1 MIDQR
6 FDSPLQRR
14 ENKFDLLNI
23 IEKWM
28 KSIGCR
34 DKILEILRKTRV
46 PVAPVLTLQ
55 EAISHPHATKR
66 GAIRHLDDPF
76 IGKFPIPGQPPLFSD
91 WSYSKRLKAPLL
103 GEHNEEVLTTICGM
117 EKEEISELIKDGVI
131 VSDPTL
137 LNSSHE

>member
-1 MIDQR
+1 M
-6 FDSPLQRR
+6 
-14 ENKFDLLNI
+14 
-23 IEKWM
+23 
-28 KSIGCR
+28 
-34 DKILEILRKTRV
+34 

-76 IGKFPIPGQPPLFSD
+76 IGKFPIPGQPLFF
-91 WSYSKRLKAPLL
+91 RLVLQQETQGTLL

-137 LNSSHE
+137 CNSSHE